1 MEGQDVKQHK
11 NNFEGYDWLK
21 EYAWQKGQSGNPNG
35 RPKTKTLKEFAR
47 EFLSNMSEEGRIEY
61 FSKMKPEEVWKMA
74 EGNPKQDVD
83 SNIKGVIQ
91 VVVPKAV
98 AEAFNI
104 NDSSPETGAG
114 N

>member
-1 MEGQDVKQHK
+1 MEQDVKQHK

-35 RPKTKTLKEFAR
+35 RPKTRTLKEYAR

-74 EGNPKQDVD
+74 EGNPESKDTVT
-83 SNIKGVIQ
+83 
-91 VVVPKAV
+91 VVTP
-98 AEAFNI
+98 NI
-104 NDSSPETGAG
+104 NIAEDIANKYAITPSSTET
-114 N
+114 NS